1 MRRSATSYVF
11 ALVGVAAVAWLTS
24 KALPVLGLASSAL
37 LFLLPVLYVAARGG
51 IAPGL
56 FAALAGA
63 AAYNFFLLPPR
74 YTFRIHG
81 LENLVSVFV
90 LVAVAVVTSR
100 LATRLMVREA
110 EALERARLSDEA
122 AELSVILAGHPAQT
136 ALAKGIDWV
145 ALRYGDLRLL
155 AEAALPNGD
164 AAFSSLDLAAAAW
177 ALHNGDL
184 TGHGTEVMPAAD
196 WTFFPLAP
204 KNRKDGHVAAL
215 ARPNGGGR
223 REAIELGHL
232 AQLCLLLGQCRD
244 REALEAERRERERL
258 EEADRLRRTFLASL
272 AHDFRTP
279 LTVITGRLAL
289 LAQDNPDARD
299 ALTAAQRLD
308 RMMTDLVGVA
318 RIEAGSLA
326 PVMESLDLIDAIGQA
341 VDGLTAPQGLSI
353 QRNVPADLPFVTGD
367 PVLLHHIMSNLIDNA
382 LRHATTTATLD
393 ARQAGE
399 TVLFSVSDDGPGV
412 PEAERDRIFERF
424 VRLEGSDRTSGSGL
438 GLAIVKGFADAMGMA
453 VSVDAAPPSGTCFTL
468 AMPIAVKGS
477 A

>member
-1 MRRSATSYVF
+1 MQRSATSYVF
-11 ALVGVAAVAWLTS
+11 ALAGVAVVAWLS
-24 KALPVLGLASSAL
+24 SLALPLLGLASSAL
-37 LFLLPVLYVAARGG
+37 LFLLPVLYAAARGG
-51 IAPGL
+51 IGPGL
-56 FAALAGA
+56 FAALAA
-63 AAYNFFLLPPR
+63 ATAYNFFLLPPR

-100 LATRLMVREA
+100 LATRLMIREA

-122 AELSVILAGHPAQT
+122 AELSAILAGHPAQT
-136 ALAKGIDWV
+136 ACAKGIDWI
-145 ALRYGDLRLL
+145 ATRYGDLRLL
-155 AEAALPNGD
+155 AEAAMPTGD

-177 ALHNGDL
+177 ALHNGDM

-215 ARPNGGGR
+215 ARPNGGR
-223 REAIELGHL
+223 RRDAAELGHL
-232 AQLCLLLGQCRD
+232 SQLCFLLGQCRD

-258 EEADRLRRTFLASL
+258 EEADHLRRTFLASL

-289 LAQDNPDARD
+289 LAEGNPDAQD
-299 ALTAAQRLD
+299 ALAAAKRLD
-308 RMMTDLVGVA
+308 RMMTDLVGAA

-326 PVMESLDLIDAIGQA
+326 PAMENLDLIDVVAEA
-341 VDGLTAPQGLSI
+341 VGGLTVPQGLFV
-353 QRNVPADLPFVTGD
+353 QRSVPANLPFVTGD
-367 PVLLHHIMSNLIDNA
+367 PVLLHHIMTNLIDNA
-382 LRHATTTATLD
+382 MRHAATTVTLD
-393 ARQAGE
+393 ARQEGE
-399 TVLFSVSDDGPGV
+399 KAVFRVSDDGPGV
-412 PEAERDRIFERF
+412 PEAERNRIFERF

-438 GLAIVKGFADAMGMA
+438 GLAIVKGFADAMGMT
-453 VSVDAAPPSGTCFTL
+453 VSVDAAPSGGTRFTL
-468 AMPIAVKGS
+468 AMPIAIEGC